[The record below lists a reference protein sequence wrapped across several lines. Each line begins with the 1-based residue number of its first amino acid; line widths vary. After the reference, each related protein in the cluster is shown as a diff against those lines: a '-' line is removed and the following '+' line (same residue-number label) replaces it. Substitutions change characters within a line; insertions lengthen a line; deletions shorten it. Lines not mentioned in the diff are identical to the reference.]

1 MNVRQERHLIE
12 RVIHL
17 LRILDENG
25 IEPDNIR
32 EENFSKELVSL
43 EDREGF
49 PETCEFL
56 RFMDEIPGGFLIY
69 FAEGDGQIIYVNQS
83 LLNIFQC
90 KTRKEFRQLTGNTF
104 RGVVHPEDWDEVN
117 KSIKRQ
123 IFENKFDLDFVEYR
137 IERRD
142 GTVILVEDYG
152 HYIKNEAVGDIFYV
166 FIGESTDERKRQQT
180 EQKRLLAEAL
190 GSANLAIKAKNAFL
204 SNISHDMRTPL
215 NAIFGFT
222 SLAKAWIGEPEKVAG
237 YLDRIDTA
245 SRQLL
250 DMITKVLDISALSN
264 AAGPAEVEC
273 DLCKTVRE
281 AYEFLMPQA
290 KEKSLSFQLDCDSVK
305 HNIIYADQGKLQQL
319 VLSLANNAVTYTNS
333 GGMVKI
339 SLTEK
344 DELPNSYVVYNL
356 VVEDN
361 GIGIGEEFL
370 GRIFEPFS
378 REKNSTLSG
387 VHGIGLGL
395 TIAKSIVDMM
405 HGNIEVK
412 SVVNEGSTFTVGLT
426 FRAQPLHDASR
437 EEEVFS
443 GTSLRILVVE
453 DNEINL
459 EIETELLERM
469 GFTVEPAENGKIA
482 LDKVAC
488 ASPGDYDLVIMDL
501 QMPVMDGWQASAAIR
516 QLPDPTLAHIPIIAL
531 SADILASNKGRAM
544 ECGIDACLSKPLDFT
559 LLLEAIEEIAKR

>member
-1 MNVRQERHLIE
+1 MNIRQERHLIE

-32 EENFSKELVSL
+32 EENFPKELVSL

-90 KTRKEFRQLTGNTF
+90 KTRKEFRELTGNTF

-516 QLPDPTLAHIPIIAL
+516 QLEDPTLAHIPIIAL

-559 LLLEAIEEIAKR
+559 LLLEAIEKIAKR

>member
-501 QMPVMDGWQASAAIR
+501 QMPVMDGWQPSAAIR
-516 QLPDPTLAHIPIIAL
+516 QLEDPTLAHIPIIAL

-559 LLLEAIEEIAKR
+559 LLLEAIEKIAKR

>member
-1 MNVRQERHLIE
+1 MIE

-516 QLPDPTLAHIPIIAL
+516 QLEDPTLAHIPIIAL

-559 LLLEAIEEIAKR
+559 LLLEAIEKIAKR

>member
-516 QLPDPTLAHIPIIAL
+516 QLEDPTLAHIPIIAL

-559 LLLEAIEEIAKR
+559 LLLEAIEKIAKR

>member
-204 SNISHDMRTPL
+204 SNISYDMRTPL

-516 QLPDPTLAHIPIIAL
+516 QLEDPTLAHIPIIAL

-559 LLLEAIEEIAKR
+559 LLLEAIEKIAKR

>member
-1 MNVRQERHLIE
+1 M
-12 RVIHL
+12 
-17 LRILDENG
+17 
-25 IEPDNIR
+25 
-32 EENFSKELVSL
+32 

-516 QLPDPTLAHIPIIAL
+516 QLEDPTLAHIPIIAL

-559 LLLEAIEEIAKR
+559 LLLEAIEKIAKR

>member
-17 LRILDENG
+17 LRIMEENG
-25 IEPDNIR
+25 IEPENIC
-32 EENFSKELVSL
+32 EEEFP
-43 EDREGF
+43 EDQLSSEDIESF
-49 PETCEFL
+49 PETFEFL

-69 FAEGDGQIIYVNQS
+69 FAGGEGRIIYVNQS
-83 LLNIFQC
+83 LLDIFQC
-90 KTRKEFRQLTGNTF
+90 NTRKEFRDLTGNTF
-104 RGVVHPEDWDEVN
+104 RGIVYPEDWEEVD
-117 KSIKRQ
+117 KSIERQ
-123 IFENKFDLDFVEYR
+123 IFENQFDLDFVEYR
-137 IERRD
+137 IRRRD
-142 GTVILVEDYG
+142 GSVIWVEDYG

-222 SLAKAWIGEPEKVAG
+222 SLAKAWISDPEKVSG

-273 DLCKTVRE
+273 DLCQTVQE
-281 AYEFLMPQA
+281 AYEFLLPQA
-290 KEKSLSFQLDCDSVK
+290 KEKSLTFLLDCDSVK

-319 VLSLANNAVTYTNS
+319 VLSLANNAVTYTNP
-333 GGMVKI
+333 GGKVNI
-339 SLTEK
+339 RLTEK

-370 GRIFEPFS
+370 GKIFEPFS
-378 REKNSTLSG
+378 REKSSTLSG
-387 VHGIGLGL
+387 IHGIGLGL

-405 HGNIEVK
+405 HGNIDVRSAVDK
-412 SVVNEGSTFTVGLT
+412 GSAFTVALT
-426 FRAQPLHDASR
+426 FRAQPLHDAAR
-437 EEEVFS
+437 EEEALS
-443 GTSLRILVVE
+443 GTSLRILLVE

-482 LDKVAC
+482 LEKVEC

-516 QLPDPTLAHIPIIAL
+516 SLPDPTLAHIPIIAL

-559 LLLEAIEEIAKR
+559 LLLKAIEKIAKR

>member
-1 MNVRQERHLIE
+1 MNIRQEGHLIE

-17 LRILDENG
+17 LRALEENG
-25 IEPDNIR
+25 IEPDNIS
-32 EENFSKELVSL
+32 EESIPKELVSD
-43 EDREGF
+43 EDRKTL

-69 FAEGDGQIIYVNQS
+69 FADGDGQIIYVNQS
-83 LLNIFQC
+83 LLNIFKC
-90 KTRKEFRQLTGNTF
+90 TTRKEFRELTGNTF
-104 RGVVHPEDWDEVN
+104 RGIVHPEDWEEVDKN
-117 KSIKRQ
+117 IERQ
-123 IFENKFDLDFVEYR
+123 IFENQFDLDYVEYR
-137 IERRD
+137 IRRRD
-142 GTVILVEDYG
+142 GTVIFVEDYG
-152 HYIKNEAVGDIFYV
+152 HYIKNKAVGDIFYV
-166 FIGESTDERKRQQT
+166 FIGESTDERKKQQT

-222 SLAKAWIGEPEKVAG
+222 SLAKAWIGEPEKVIG

-273 DLCKTVRE
+273 DLCNTVRE
-281 AYEFLMPQA
+281 AYEFLLPQA
-290 KEKSLSFQLDCDSVK
+290 KEKSLAFQLDCDSVR

-319 VLSLANNAVTYTNS
+319 VLSLANNAVTYTNP
-333 GGMVKI
+333 GGRVNI
-339 SLTEK
+339 RLTEK
-344 DELPNSYVVYNL
+344 DELPNSYVVYDL

-412 SVVNEGSTFTVGLT
+412 SVVNEGSTFTVALT
-426 FRAQPLHDASR
+426 FRAQPLHDSSR
-437 EEEVFS
+437 EEEALS
-443 GTSLRILVVE
+443 GTSLRILLVE

-482 LDKVAC
+482 LEKVEC

>member
-501 QMPVMDGWQASAAIR
+501 QMPVWEGWQASAAIR
-516 QLPDPTLAHIPIIAL
+516 QLEDPTLAHIPIIAL

-559 LLLEAIEEIAKR
+559 LLLEAIEKIAKR

>member
-250 DMITKVLDISALSN
+250 DMIKGTGYFCLIQ
-264 AAGPAEVEC
+264 C
-273 DLCKTVRE
+273 
-281 AYEFLMPQA
+281 
-290 KEKSLSFQLDCDSVK
+290 
-305 HNIIYADQGKLQQL
+305 
-319 VLSLANNAVTYTNS
+319 
-333 GGMVKI
+333 GG
-339 SLTEK
+339 TC
-344 DELPNSYVVYNL
+344 
-356 VVEDN
+356 
-361 GIGIGEEFL
+361 G
-370 GRIFEPFS
+370 GR
-378 REKNSTLSG
+378 
-387 VHGIGLGL
+387 
-395 TIAKSIVDMM
+395 M
-405 HGNIEVK
+405 
-412 SVVNEGSTFTVGLT
+412 
-426 FRAQPLHDASR
+426 
-437 EEEVFS
+437 
-443 GTSLRILVVE
+443 
-453 DNEINL
+453 
-459 EIETELLERM
+459 
-469 GFTVEPAENGKIA
+469 
-482 LDKVAC
+482 
-488 ASPGDYDLVIMDL
+488 
-501 QMPVMDGWQASAAIR
+501 
-516 QLPDPTLAHIPIIAL
+516 
-531 SADILASNKGRAM
+531 
-544 ECGIDACLSKPLDFT
+544 
-559 LLLEAIEEIAKR
+559 

>member
-17 LRILDENG
+17 LRILEENG
-25 IEPDNIR
+25 IESESIC
-32 EENFSKELVSL
+32 EESLPKELLSSEDMESL
-43 EDREGF
+43 QKTF
-49 PETCEFL
+49 EFL
-56 RFMDEIPGGFLIY
+56 RFMEEIPGGFLIY
-69 FAEGDGQIIYVNQS
+69 FAEGDGQVIYVNQS
-83 LLNIFQC
+83 LLDIFQC
-90 KTRKEFRQLTGNTF
+90 KTRKEFRALTGNTF
-104 RGVVHPEDWDEVN
+104 RGVVYHEDWDEVD

-123 IFENKFDLDFVEYR
+123 IFENQFDLDFVEYR
-137 IERRD
+137 IRRQD
-142 GTVILVEDYG
+142 GTVIWVEDYG

-222 SLAKAWIGEPEKVAG
+222 SLAKAWISEPEKVSG
-237 YLDRIDTA
+237 YLDRIDAA

-273 DLCKTVRE
+273 DLCETVRE

-290 KEKSLSFQLDCDSVK
+290 KEKSLSFLLDCDSVK

-319 VLSLANNAVTYTNS
+319 VLSLANNAVTYTNP
-333 GGMVKI
+333 GGKVNI
-339 SLTEK
+339 RLTEK

-370 GRIFEPFS
+370 GKIFEPFS
-378 REKNSTLSG
+378 REKSSTLSG

-405 HGNIEVK
+405 HGNIDVK
-412 SVVNEGSTFTVGLT
+412 STVNEGSAFTVALT
-426 FRAQPLHDASR
+426 FRAQPLHDAAK
-437 EEEVFS
+437 EAEALF
-443 GTSLRILVVE
+443 GTSLRILLVE

-469 GFTVEPAENGKIA
+469 GFTVEPAENGQIA
-482 LDKVAC
+482 LDKVKC

-501 QMPVMDGWQASAAIR
+501 QMPVMDGWQATAEIR
-516 QLPDPTLAHIPIIAL
+516 RLPDPTLAHIPIIAL

-559 LLLEAIEEIAKR
+559 LLLQAIEKIAKR